1 MNTYFLDTETTG
13 FSGDKDRIVELA
25 IVHESGQVVF
35 DSLLNPLMPIPYR
48 ATSIH
53 GITDRMVASAP
64 TFNQVWAEIQKVLRG
79 NRIVIY
85 NASFDKKFFPDQL
98 ACMAEIRC
106 AMVEFAKFHRQA
118 YGSNNRKFKLV
129 DAAELVGHIWHGD
142 AHRALADTYACRSVW
157 FHLNGLEIPKSIPI
171 PPRQNKKF
179 SKSTP
184 SVSIESKTT
193 LNKDKLPPSSITRM
207 ISSEKKVEKNHT
219 SKKAHRIYWI
229 IGVLLVI
236 LLFARKLI
244 IFKS

>member
-106 AMVEFAKFHRQA
+106 AMVEFAQFHRQTC
-118 YGSNNRKFKLV
+118 GSNNRKFKLI
-129 DAAELVGHIWHGD
+129 DAAELVGHSWQGD
-142 AHRALADTYACRSVW
+142 AHRALADTYACRSIW
-157 FHLNGLEIPKSIPI
+157 FHLNGLMIPSAISI
-171 PPRQNKKF
+171 PPRHNK
-179 SKSTP
+179 
-184 SVSIESKTT
+184 
-193 LNKDKLPPSSITRM
+193 
-207 ISSEKKVEKNHT
+207 
-219 SKKAHRIYWI
+219 
-229 IGVLLVI
+229 
-236 LLFARKLI
+236 
-244 IFKS
+244 